1 MKFEWENLLEGI
13 FRIYDLFY
21 FFENLIYWFF
31 WVVEVLDVFFMG
43 YWDDFNINF
52 IISLLIKVFIKG
64 FLVKIVFEVLF
75 ILK

>member
-13 FRIYDLFY
+13 FIIYVLFY

-52 IISLLIKVFIKG
+52 VISLLIKVFIKG

>member
-52 IISLLIKVFIKG
+52 VISLLIKVFIKG

>member
-13 FRIYDLFY
+13 FIIYVLFY

-43 YWDDFNINF
+43 YWGDFNINF
-52 IISLLIKVFIKG
+52 VISLLIKVFIKG